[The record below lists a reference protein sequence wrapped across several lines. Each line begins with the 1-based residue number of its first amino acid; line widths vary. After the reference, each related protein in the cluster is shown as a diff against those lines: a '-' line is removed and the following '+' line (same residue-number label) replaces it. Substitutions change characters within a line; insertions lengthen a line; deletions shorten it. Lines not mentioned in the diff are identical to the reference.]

1 MEIVE
6 GMAIVEAI
14 LFAYADPITIDKLAE
29 ASGIDA
35 DTTAKIV
42 TQLERRY
49 SVIGSGLRIIRL
61 GNAFQLAT
69 QEELASYVK
78 AALDTH
84 KQTPLSQAALE
95 CLAVIAYNQ
104 PVTKSFIEQIRGI
117 DSSGVVNTLVDKGLI
132 EEAGRLEL
140 PGRPIAYRTTDT
152 FLRCFGIKSLE
163 ELPPLPTQEG
173 QLSLDELEGIDQD
186 DIDEQVS
193 LLSGE
198 RVTAGIGYEDSEADE
213 IDEIEETYEAEAA
226 GETDGAGKV
235 ENTGNIDEAGQADEI
250 GEKSEEQ

>member
-1 MEIVE
+1 M
-6 GMAIVEAI
+6 
-14 LFAYADPITIDKLAE
+14 
-29 ASGIDA
+29 
-35 DTTAKIV
+35 
-42 TQLERRY
+42 
-49 SVIGSGLRIIRL
+49 
-61 GNAFQLAT
+61 
-69 QEELASYVK
+69 
-78 AALDTH
+78 
-84 KQTPLSQAALE
+84 
-95 CLAVIAYNQ
+95 AVIAYNQ

-235 ENTGNIDEAGQADEI
+235 KNTGNIDEAGQADEI

>member
-1 MEIVE
+1 ME
-6 GMAIVEAI
+6 IVEAI

-132 EEAGRLEL
+132 
-140 PGRPIAYRTTDT
+140 
-152 FLRCFGIKSLE
+152 RCFGIKSLE

-235 ENTGNIDEAGQADEI
+235 KNTGNIDEAGQADEI